1 MPTFRAKDLE
11 ALTSAIFEAA
21 GSPDDVAA
29 RLGQALVTSNL
40 MGVDSHGVVQ
50 IPLYVQWVREGQVK
64 PTVEIEIVRET
75 PNIAVV
81 DGHWGFGQVTAQKG
95 MQLAIKKARQ
105 HQISLVGLVNCN
117 HIGRLGEYT
126 MMAAEQGLIGITV
139 ANAGPE
145 EVAPFRGAERIFDTN
160 PISVAVPAGKMH
172 PFLLDYA
179 TSACA
184 EGKLRVA
191 SNKGA
196 SIPEGWILDKDGSPS
211 TDPNDFYQGGVILPF
226 GGHKGYA
233 LALLVDL
240 LGGAL
245 TCAGCTCLP
254 EYGGGNGV
262 VMGAID
268 VEAFRPLDEFA
279 ENADRLFTRV
289 KQSKTIPGFEEI
301 LIPGEPEFRQL
312 EKRKR
317 DGIPVD
323 DTTWGKILDVAG
335 ELRVDVDAALTRSD

>member
-1 MPTFRAKDLE
+1 MPKLRALKLE
-11 ALTSAIFEAA
+11 ALTSAIFKAV
-21 GSPDDVAA
+21 GSPDDVAE
-29 RLGQALVTSNL
+29 RVGQALVGSNL

-50 IPLYVQWVREGQVK
+50 IPLYVEWVRQGQVRPAAK
-64 PTVEIEIVRET
+64 VEIVRET
-75 PNIAVV
+75 PNVAIL
-81 DGHWGFGQVTAQKG
+81 DGHWGFGQVTAQRG
-95 MQLAIKKARQ
+95 MQLAIEKAKRN
-105 HQISLVGLVNCN
+105 QISLVGLINCN

-126 MMAAEQGLIGITV
+126 MMAVAEGLIGITF

-145 EVAPFRGAERIFDTN
+145 EVAPFGGAERVFDTN

-196 SIPEGWILDKDGSPS
+196 SIPEGWILDKNGRPS
-211 TDPNDFYQGGVILPF
+211 TDPNDFYEGGVILPF

-245 TCAGCTCLP
+245 TCAGCTSLP

-262 VMGAID
+262 LMAAID
-268 VEAFRPLDEFA
+268 VEAFRPLDEFVG
-279 ENADRLFTRV
+279 NVDRLFTKVRE
-289 KQSKTIPGFEEI
+289 SKPMPGVREI
-301 LIPGEPEFRQL
+301 LIPGEPEFREQ
-312 EKRKR
+312 EIRTR
-317 DGIPVD
+317 HGIPID
-323 DTTWGKILDVAG
+323 DTTWAKILTVAR
-335 ELRVDVDAALTRSD
+335 ELQVDVDAILDSAA

>member
-1 MPTFRAKDLE
+1 MPKLRAQELV
-11 ALTSAIFEAA
+11 ALTSAIFKAA
-21 GSPDDVAA
+21 GSPDDVAE
-29 RLGQALVTSNL
+29 RVGDALVGSNL

-50 IPLYVQWVREGQVK
+50 IPLYVEWVRQGQVQ
-64 PTVEIEIVRET
+64 PAAEVEVVRET
-75 PNIAVV
+75 PNIAIL
-81 DGHWGFGQVTAQKG
+81 DGHWGFGQVIAQKG
-95 MQLAIKKARQ
+95 MQLAIEKAKRN
-105 HQISLVGLVNCN
+105 QIALVGLMNCN

-126 MMAAEQGLIGITV
+126 MMAASEGLIGVAV

-145 EVAPFRGAERIFDTN
+145 EVAPFGGAERVFDTN

-191 SNKGA
+191 SNKGV
-196 SIPEGWILDKDGSPS
+196 SIPEGWILDKDGKPS
-211 TDPNDFYQGGVILPF
+211 TDPNDFYAGGVILPF

-245 TCAGCTCLP
+245 TCAGCTSLP

-262 VMGAID
+262 LMAAID

-289 KQSKTIPGFEEI
+289 RQSRPMPGVSEI
-301 LIPGEPEFRQL
+301 LIPGEPEFR
-312 EKRKR
+312 EREIRMR
-317 DGIPVD
+317 DGVPVD
-323 DTTWGKILDVAG
+323 DTTWAKIVGVAA
-335 ELRVDVDAALTRSD
+335 ELQVDVDTVLSSAA

>member
-1 MPTFRAKDLE
+1 MPKLRAQELE
-11 ALTSAIFEAA
+11 ALTSAIFKAA
-21 GSPDDVAA
+21 GSPDDVAE
-29 RLGQALVTSNL
+29 RLGLALVGSNL

-50 IPLYVQWVREGQVK
+50 IPLYVEWVRQGQVE
-64 PTVEIEIVRET
+64 PGANVEVVRET
-75 PNIAVV
+75 PNIAIL

-95 MQLAIKKARQ
+95 MQLAIEKAKRN
-105 HQISLVGLVNCN
+105 QISLVGLINCN

-126 MMAAEQGLIGITV
+126 MMAMAEGLIGIVV

-145 EVAPFRGAERIFDTN
+145 EVAPFGGAERVFDTN
-160 PISVAVPAGKMH
+160 PISVAVPAAKAH

-191 SNKGA
+191 RNKGA
-196 SIPEGWILDKDGSPS
+196 RIPEGWILDKDGKPS
-211 TDPNDFYQGGVILPF
+211 TDPNDFYEGGVILPF

-245 TCAGCTCLP
+245 TCAGCTSLP

-262 VMGAID
+262 LMGAID
-268 VEAFRPLDEFA
+268 VEAFRPLDEFI

-289 KQSKTIPGFEEI
+289 RQSKPMPGVSEI
-301 LIPGEPEFRQL
+301 LIPGEPEFR
-312 EKRKR
+312 ERKIRER
-317 DGIPVD
+317 DGIPID
-323 DTTWGKILDVAG
+323 DTTWTKILGVAG
-335 ELRVDVDAALTRSD
+335 ELQVDVDTVLNPAA